1 MHLLLRGR
9 KMQGDFRI
17 GERLIRPRLNAI
29 EYDGLTL
36 HLEPKVMQVLV
47 TLALHAGDVVTRQQ
61 IREQVWQNV
70 FVGEDVLVRAISEIR
85 RAFQDDPKLQHT
97 VQTVPKVGY
106 RLVVPASEAEPD
118 SAELSAIPEAAF
130 ESVAPPSDVE
140 TAPELPRQP
149 GRIKPGAMTIAAV
162 AAGGVLLLALAFFFL
177 QRITPSTAANRGQE
191 AASAPVADQ
200 KPASGESAAMVKPGG
215 CALQSGGTYE
225 IENVGSRGVVEVP
238 VYSQANGAL
247 LDQWK
252 SNAGANQR
260 WVARPAGPYWTFAN
274 VSSRKLL
281 DIPRASRVAG
291 VQVDQWQANKAEN
304 QNWIILA
311 VGDGSCKIISQMSG
325 LLLDVDKGSAG
336 DGAAIIQYADND
348 GPNQHWR
355 FRAVTDH

>member
-1 MHLLLRGR
+1 
-9 KMQGDFRI
+9 MQGDFRI
-17 GERLIRPRLNAI
+17 GERLIRPRLNSI
-29 EYDGLTL
+29 EHDGLTL

-47 TLALHAGDVVTRQQ
+47 TLAVHAGDVVTRQQ

-106 RLVVPASEAEPD
+106 RLVVPASEAES
-118 SAELSAIPEAAF
+118 SAAEQSAILDAAV
-130 ESVAPPSDVE
+130 EPVVTPSDVE
-140 TAPELPRQP
+140 TVPEPSR
-149 GRIKPGAMTIAAV
+149 RPGAIKTGAMKITVLATGVVVVFAV
-162 AAGGVLLLALAFFFL
+162 VFFL
-177 QRITPSTAANRGQE
+177 LQRTNSSIAANRHE
-191 AASAPVADQ
+191 MTAPPLAEQ
-200 KPASGESAAMVKPGG
+200 KPIPDDSAAVSKQAG
-215 CALQSGGTYE
+215 CTLRSGDTYE
-225 IENVGSRGVVEVP
+225 LENVGTRAVLEVP

-252 SNAGANQR
+252 SNAGDNQK
-260 WVARPAGPYWTFAN
+260 WVAKAAGPYWTFAN

-281 DIPRASRVAG
+281 DNPRASRVAG

-304 QNWIILA
+304 QNWIVLA
-311 VGDGSCKIISQMSG
+311 VGDGSCKIVSQPSG
-325 LLLDVDKGSAG
+325 LLLDVDKGSSA

-355 FRAVTDH
+355 FRAVRNH